1 MTREELRRALRLGQ
15 RVLGINARNLEYIYR
30 MNPSKGFAVVDDK
43 IETKLRLAARGVP
56 VPATLA
62 IFSGY
67 RETRRLAGLV
77 EGTDGFV
84 VKPAT
89 SSGGKGILVVR
100 RDPELGWVTPS
111 RDGTRR
117 VSLEDVREHV
127 LQLLSGLVSPLRL
140 HERVFIEE
148 LLRPDDL
155 LGGISEGG
163 IPDVRV
169 LVSRDEP
176 VMAML
181 RVPTRRSGGKA
192 NLHQGALGLGVDLA
206 TGRTVRAIMGTTSI
220 DTHPDNGRPLAGIQV
235 PHWERIVDLARVS
248 SSAVELDY
256 LGVDVIVDRDR
267 GPLVI
272 ELNARP
278 GLNIQLANGVGLREV
293 LPAPEERP

>member
-1 MTREELRRALRLGQ
+1 MLARLRRALLLGE
-15 RVLGINARNLEYIYR
+15 RVLGINARNLEYVYR
-30 MNPSKGFAVVDDK
+30 LNPTAAFAVVDDK

-62 IFSGY
+62 VFTGY
-67 RETRRLAGLV
+67 RETRRLADV
-77 EGTDGFV
+77 VRSTDGFV

-100 RDPELGWVTPS
+100 RDPQLGWAVQY
-111 RDGTRR
+111 RDGFRA
-117 VSLEDVREHV
+117 VSLEDVREHT
-127 LQLLSGLVSPLRL
+127 LQILSGLVSPLRL
-140 HERVFIEE
+140 RERAFIEE
-148 LLRPDDL
+148 LLLPDDL
-155 LGGISEGG
+155 LGGLSVGG

-169 LVSRDEP
+169 LVARDEP

-181 RVPTRRSGGKA
+181 RIPTRRSGGKA

-206 TGRTVRAIMGTTSI
+206 TGRTVRAILGTTSI
-220 DTHPDNGRPLAGIQV
+220 ETHPDSGRPLAGVQV
-235 PHWERIVDLARVS
+235 PHWERILELARVA

-256 LGVDVIVDRDR
+256 LGVDVIVDRER

-278 GLNIQLANGVGLREV
+278 GLNIQLANATGLREV
-293 LPAPEERP
+293 LPPPEAAR

>member
-1 MTREELRRALRLGQ
+1 MRAALRRALRLGE

-30 MNPSKGFAVVDDK
+30 LNPTSGFAVVDDK
-43 IETKLRLAARGVP
+43 IETKLRLAAHGVP

-62 IFSGY
+62 VFSGY
-67 RETRRLAGLV
+67 RETRRLAELV

-89 SSGGKGILVVR
+89 SSGGKGILVVW
-100 RDPELGWVTPS
+100 RDAQLGWVKAS
-111 RDGTRR
+111 RDGPRP
-117 VSLEDVREHV
+117 VSLEDVREHT
-127 LQLLSGLVSPLRL
+127 LQLLSGLVSPMRL
-140 HERVFIEE
+140 HDRAFLEE
-148 LLRPDDL
+148 LLQPDDL
-155 LGGISEGG
+155 LGRLAEGG

-169 LVSRDEP
+169 LVARDEP

-181 RVPTRRSGGKA
+181 RIPTRRSGGKA

-206 TGRTVRAIMGTTSI
+206 TGRTVRAILGTTTI
-220 DTHPDNGRPLAGIQV
+220 DAHPDSGLPLTGMQV
-235 PHWERIVDLARVS
+235 PHWERILELSRLS

-256 LGVDVIVDRDR
+256 LGVDVIVDRER

-278 GLNIQLANGVGLREV
+278 GLNIQLANGVGLRAV
-293 LPAPEERP
+293 LPGAEAAR